1 MHYHSLPTEK
11 GYPMQISATARQA
24 LMRAKKARLIHCPG
38 QAYFGAHLAILTT
51 DAHDQPAFLSGPD
64 GGVILFATAPEAD
77 ALLRPLVPDLELE
90 VDDYCLRPPAMV
102 LP

>member
-1 MHYHSLPTEK
+1 
-11 GYPMQISATARQA
+11 MQISATARQA
-24 LMRAKKARLIHCPG
+24 LMRAKSGRVIHCPS
-38 QAYFGAHLAILTT
+38 QPYFGNHLAVLTV

-90 VDDYCLRPPAMV
+90 VDDYCLRAPAMI